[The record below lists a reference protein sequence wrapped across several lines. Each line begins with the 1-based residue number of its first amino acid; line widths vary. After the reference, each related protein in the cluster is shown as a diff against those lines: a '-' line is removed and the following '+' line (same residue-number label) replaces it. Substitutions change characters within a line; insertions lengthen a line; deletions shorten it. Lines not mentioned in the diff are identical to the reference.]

1 MAGNTNDFEA
11 RIAHLNA
18 KGTHQE
24 TTSSTKRPV
33 RRGVIVSAILGS
45 CALVAVGIA
54 VTIMVPKLNAMTEM
68 ISVASA
74 TSKPNQEPA
83 MSPIAN
89 EVVEPLKVESKPK
102 AQPRIATN
110 IDIGQHAKPVTKTI
124 KPKRVTAKKTEPTKP
139 TKSLTLA
146 HKYFPAAPLGWVV
159 VTPEDSPTK
168 MGSGGSKAEKEKV
181 KRDHAQAVE
190 DGINRVAA
198 RWPGGREAMEAHTRY
213 RELKG
218 MISGLP
224 LLRAVIGE
232 LTNKSKVIYF
242 DPKSNAY
249 LKAEIQFL
257 PKHQRLGSKDDKA
270 SWGTEIV
277 NRLSKRYGS
286 KGVPTQFLE
295 FSGGVAYLDTTSL
308 TRVEFV
314 SMGSN
319 LENYGM
325 VIALNHR
332 TQLEILGQMKPEQIK
347 AFLRGFDFDAL
358 EKRAEAMD

>member
-1 MAGNTNDFEA
+1 MADNTNDFEA
-11 RIAHLNA
+11 RIAHLNE

-33 RRGVIVSAILGS
+33 RRGVIVSALLGS

-68 ISVASA
+68 VSVASA
-74 TSKPNQEPA
+74 TSKEQ
-83 MSPIAN
+83 IAQQ
-89 EVVEPLKVESKPK
+89 VVEPLKIEDAPKPK

-110 IDIGQHAKPVTKTI
+110 IDIGQHAKPVTKSV
-124 KPKRVTAKKTEPTKP
+124 KPKRVAAKKIEPPKP

-146 HKYFPAAPLGWVV
+146 HKYFPAAPLGWVA

-198 RWPGGREAMEAHTRY
+198 RWPGGRKAMEAHPRY
-213 RELKG
+213 RDLKG
-218 MISGLP
+218 MITSLP
-224 LLRAVIGE
+224 LARAVRGE

-242 DPKSNAY
+242 DPKSNGY

-295 FSGGVAYLDTTSL
+295 FSGGVAYLDTTKL